1 MGRGVLACSGD
12 SWINFSLFP
21 KNFKTPLDAEMVYF
35 PWFVGQQLANW
46 TPIWSWLIS
55 WLPNTPSWK
64 ICTYIY
70 IYIYL
75 CPLQHVVLFT
85 SISNSTIIFPE
96 SFNVVADYE
105 HIQDIRAYG
114 IVWSLVWSKGGD
126 NNIGEEKLESLL
138 MMRKRELEMES
149 ERAFNFQACQ
159 MSICATKLN

>member
-1 MGRGVLACSGD
+1 MICRAAIGKLNTYLVMV
-12 SWINFSLFP
+12 NFMAP
-21 KNFKTPLDAEMVYF
+21 KHP
-35 PWFVGQQLANW
+35 QLEDM
-46 TPIWSWLIS
+46 
-55 WLPNTPSWK
+55 
-64 ICTYIY
+64 YIY

>member
-1 MGRGVLACSGD
+1 MVIKRLPFFECILLSWMHAPLQLIYIGEKHGWWTTLYQIKLLLEWGIREYYVTKALLEVGRGVLACSGD

-64 ICTYIY
+64 ICIYIY

-85 SISNSTIIFPE
+85 SISNSHYYFP
-96 SFNVVADYE
+96 
-105 HIQDIRAYG
+105 
-114 IVWSLVWSKGGD
+114 W
-126 NNIGEEKLESLL
+126 KL
-138 MMRKRELEMES
+138 
-149 ERAFNFQACQ
+149 
-159 MSICATKLN
+159 